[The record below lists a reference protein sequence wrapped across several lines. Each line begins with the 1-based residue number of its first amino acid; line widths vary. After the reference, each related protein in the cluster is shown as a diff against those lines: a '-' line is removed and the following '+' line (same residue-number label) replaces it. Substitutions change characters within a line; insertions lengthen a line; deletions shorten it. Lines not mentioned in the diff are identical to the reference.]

1 MLRALIY
8 LEVYGLNNVAK
19 RPIVLRYKHFN

>member
-8 LEVYGLNNVAK
+8 LEVYDLNNLAK

>member
-8 LEVYGLNNVAK
+8 LEVYGLNNLAK
-19 RPIVLRYKHFN
+19 RPIVLLYKHFN

>member
-8 LEVYGLNNVAK
+8 FEVYGLNNLAK